1 MLVCPNCRNEN
12 LEEARFCRVC
22 GRSLDPVQSPMRSQ
36 AERQVV
42 DGGDLDV
49 PRRTRRSVLPLL
61 LVVVAVGTAAV
72 LGSVW
77 YAARPN
83 PCEGKFSSILFG
95 YCAEI
100 PEGWRGGS
108 QVTAQENLDEFTP
121 QNDDAVTWVR
131 VRDAVDPATQT
142 QQYAQQ
148 FRTSQEAE
156 GLDPSQVEVV
166 PLDGEQALAW
176 EVTVPTEDGDALRVR
191 EVVIVREDGVWR
203 ITLAATE
210 AAYPQARLGFEEL
223 LSTWTWK

>member
-12 LEEARFCRVC
+12 QEEARFCTAC
-22 GRSLDPVQSPMRSQ
+22 GRALDPVHAPMRGQ
-36 AERQVV
+36 R
-42 DGGDLDV
+42 DLDERAADLDL
-49 PRRTRRSVLPLL
+49 PAPKARSVLPVI
-61 LVVVAVGTAAV
+61 LVLVFIVAAVAVGS
-72 LGSVW
+72 LW
-77 YAARPN
+77 FAARPN
-83 PCEGKFSSILFG
+83 PCEGKFSSVLFG

-121 QNDDAVTWVR
+121 GDDDAVTWVR
-131 VRDAVDPATQT
+131 VREAVDPATQT
-142 QQYAQQ
+142 QAYAQQ